1 MKLHLGPIIQI
12 KALVSLVL
20 VLMTSVSL
28 AATPEEEGLVETFY
42 DPQSLVELH
51 VRQDN
56 LADYKTRRET
66 HGMYF
71 GIDYENYVPLNFV
84 SINDGK
90 TYNELFNGDSISIVS
105 MLFDYK
111 FNFTL
116 GSLALGASFGMG
128 SLESNYSGASRT
140 LELTKYMA
148 TLKYTMDNLMK
159 EPYVAPYV
167 GFSMYQMG
175 LTDKST
181 TSTISETTPTSYAY
195 TLGLLLQL
203 DWLDYDVAKQATFN
217 WGLENTYLDVFMSQ
231 YFAAGDETEANMET
245 DPIWGVGL
253 RLEF

>member
-1 MKLHLGPIIQI
+1 
-12 KALVSLVL
+12 
-20 VLMTSVSL
+20 
-28 AATPEEEGLVETFY
+28 
-42 DPQSLVELH
+42 
-51 VRQDN
+51 
-56 LADYKTRRET
+56 
-66 HGMYF
+66 
-71 GIDYENYVPLNFV
+71 
-84 SINDGK
+84 
-90 TYNELFNGDSISIVS
+90 
-105 MLFDYK
+105 
-111 FNFTL
+111 
-116 GSLALGASFGMG
+116 
-128 SLESNYSGASRT
+128 
-140 LELTKYMA
+140 
-148 TLKYTMDNLMK
+148 MDNLMK